1 MRLYL
6 QNIVEEISF
15 ENLPEKWQGFDFTR
29 FSKDKT
35 LFDFQRQ
42 ALQNALKGLW
52 LYYSPLQKGWQSDG
66 LTGYLN
72 TPPLRD
78 TPLREGNF
86 LKHRLFKLYQNN
98 DFLENF
104 DYDLKKREGKKT
116 AKYLLE
122 YDKDYPAVDSKIPFA
137 HFINRMS
144 FWMATGSGKTLVI
157 VKLIELLGRLIAD
170 KELPTGDILFLAHRD
185 DLLDQFKNHI
195 EEFNSF
201 NFDTKITLKSLKDYE
216 SVKRENALALSK
228 NEITVFYYRS
238 DLISDEHKEKIVNF
252 KNYDNGGQWY
262 ILLDEAHKGDKEDSK
277 RQILYSILSRNGFL
291 FNFSATFTDPRDFVT
306 CAFNFNLSKFVEDG
320 YGKHIYVSSAEIRA
334 FRGRGDFSP
343 IEKQKI
349 VLKTLLLLTYINKYF
364 EKIREVVNTPS
375 AHSPLQKGWQAK
387 PDGVFA
393 DTPLQK
399 GNSPS
404 VKGWQSDRIDGVVLY
419 HRPLL
424 LTLVNSVDVEKSDLE
439 LFFRELEKVA
449 RNEIRADL
457 LEEAKNELIQ
467 EFSDNAKFV
476 FEELDCVINAGLVS
490 KLDYED
496 ILKYVL
502 NANTPGNIEVLKIPG
517 NRQELIFRLM
527 TAEKPFALIKIGD
540 ISGWLN
546 DKLEGYEINESFE
559 NESYFKAIN
568 RDDSDIN
575 VLMGSRSFYE
585 GWDSNRPNLILFVNI
600 GVGSDA
606 KKFVLQSVGR
616 GVRIEP
622 LKNQRRRFLNLYNEM
637 TTPRQASP
645 DTPLQEGNTP
655 TRLHRATPLQE
666 GNIEELF
673 EKVKNLILP
682 MESLFVFGTKAEN
695 LKEIIATLKAEKQ
708 DKNLGDAFILNP
720 EAYKHTLLVPVYKTA
735 ERIFA
740 EEKDPQK
747 YPISREDF
755 DITSQFYGFLGDK
768 IALAKYDCE
777 VKVLKKA
784 KESFKEKERYYDF
797 SEKNSLFEPELILD
811 RIFDYL
817 GVKNKEFDKF
827 KELENEIV
835 HFKKVRFTD
844 GEKYEEIK
852 RKIEEIRHYPE
863 RQKELDKQYG
873 KIPRKEFERQMTLFE
888 QAGNFEIKSQKIK
901 IKYLANHYYLPVIVS
916 ETEKID
922 YINHII
928 NVESEVIF
936 VEQLE
941 EYLTKPDNVFTHFDW
956 WMFSKLDQTLDEVF
970 IPYYNPK
977 ENNIANFKP
986 DFIFWAQ
993 KGKRYLVLFV
1003 DPKGTEHADGY
1014 RKIDGYSRIFEIE
1027 KNGQKQS
1034 RDFSYNGFTIN
1045 TKLLL
1050 KPRRGI
1056 AEVLEN
1062 YKQYWFDNFDDF
1074 ARKIS

>member
-6 QNIVEEISF
+6 QNIVDDISF
-15 ENLPEKWQGFDFTR
+15 ENLPAKWQGFDFSR

-35 LFDFQRQ
+35 LFDFQKQ
-42 ALQNALKGLW
+42 GLQNALKGLW
-52 LYYSPLQKGWQSDG
+52 LYFKDKKADKQS
-66 LTGYLN
+66 
-72 TPPLRD
+72 
-78 TPLREGNF
+78 
-86 LKHRLFKLYQNN
+86 LFAHYQAN
-98 DFLENF
+98 DFTENF

-144 FWMATGSGKTLVI
+144 FWMATGSGKTLII
-157 VKLIELLGRLIAD
+157 VKLIELLGKLIAE
-170 KELPTGDILFLAHRD
+170 KELPQRDILFLAHRD
-185 DLLDQFKNHI
+185 DLLDQFKNHV
-195 EEFNSF
+195 EEFNIF
-201 NFDTKITLKSLKDYE
+201 NFDTKINLKNLRDYE
-216 SVKRENALALSK
+216 SVKRENALPFAK

-252 KNYDNGGQWY
+252 QNYDNGGRWY

-277 RQILYSILSRNGFL
+277 RQVLYSILSRNGFL
-291 FNFSATFTDPRDFVT
+291 FNFSATFTDPRDFAT
-306 CAFNFNLSKFVEDG
+306 CAFNFNLSRFVEEG
-320 YGKHIYVSSAEIRA
+320 YGKHIYVSSAEISA
-334 FRGRGDFSP
+334 FRGRSDFSP

-349 VLKTLLLLTYINKYF
+349 VLKTFLLLTYINKYF
-364 EKIREVVNTPS
+364 EKIRKVN
-375 AHSPLQKGWQAK
+375 
-387 PDGVFA
+387 
-393 DTPLQK
+393 
-399 GNSPS
+399 NS
-404 VKGWQSDRIDGVVLY
+404 LY

-424 LTLVNSVDVEKSDLE
+424 LTLVNSVDVEESDLE

-449 RNEIRADL
+449 KNEVRADL
-457 LEEAKNELIQ
+457 LKKAKEELVQ
-467 EFSDNAKFV
+467 EFRDNAKFV
-476 FEELDCVINAGLVS
+476 FEDLECVINADLVS
-490 KLDYED
+490 KLDYKD

-502 NANTPGNIEVLKIPG
+502 NANTPGKIEVLKIPG

-527 TAEKPFALIKIGD
+527 TADKPFALIKIGD
-540 ISGWLN
+540 ISGWLK

-559 NESYFKAIN
+559 NESYFRRIN

-585 GWDSNRPNLILFVNI
+585 GWDSNRPNLLLFVNI

-622 LKNQRRRFLNLYNEM
+622 QKYQRKRLQNLFNAKVVKE
-637 TTPRQASP
+637 Q
-645 DTPLQEGNTP
+645 
-655 TRLHRATPLQE
+655 
-666 GNIEELF
+666 LF

-682 MESLFVFGTKAEN
+682 IESLFVFGTNAEN

-720 EAYKHTLLVPVYKTA
+720 EAQKHTLLVPVYKTA

-747 YPISREDF
+747 YPVSREDF

-768 IALAKYDCE
+768 ITLAKYDCE
-777 VKVLKKA
+777 VKVLKKV
-784 KESFKEKERYYDF
+784 KESFAEEGRYYDF
-797 SEKNSLFEPELILD
+797 SERNSLFEPELILD

-817 GVKNKEFDKF
+817 GVKSREFEKF

-835 HFKKVRFTD
+835 HFKKVRFSD

-852 RKIEEIRHYPE
+852 RKIEEVRHYPE

-888 QAGNFEIKSQKIK
+888 QAGNFEMKNQKIT

-922 YINHII
+922 YLNHII
-928 NVESEVIF
+928 NVDSEVKF

-941 EYLTKPDNVFTHFDW
+941 EYLAKSDNVFTQFDW
-956 WMFSKLDQTLDEVF
+956 WMFSKLDQTLDEVL

-993 KGKRYLVLFV
+993 KGKRYLILFV

-1014 RKIDGYSRIFEIE
+1014 RKIDGFSRIFEIGE
-1027 KNGQKQS
+1027 QKQS

-1062 YKQYWFDNFDDF
+1062 YKQYWFDNFVDF
-1074 ARKIS
+1074 AGKIS

>member
-1 MRLYL
+1 MSKLYL
-6 QNIVEEISF
+6 QNIIDDIPF
-15 ENLPEKWQGFDFTR
+15 ETLPITWQGFDFAR

-35 LFDFQRQ
+35 LFDFQQ
-42 ALQNALKGLW
+42 DALKNAFRGLW
-52 LYYSPLQKGWQSDG
+52 LYFKDKNADKQS
-66 LTGYLN
+66 LFNHYKLN
-72 TPPLRD
+72 GF
-78 TPLREGNF
+78 E
-86 LKHRLFKLYQNN
+86 
-98 DFLENF
+98 ENF

-122 YDKDYPAVDSKIPFA
+122 YDKDYLAIDSKISFS

-144 FWMATGSGKTLVI
+144 FWMATGSGKTLII
-157 VKLIELLGRLIAD
+157 VKLIELLGNLIAE
-170 KELPTGDILFLAHRD
+170 KELPSRDILFLAHRD
-185 DLLDQFKNHI
+185 DLLDQFKNHV

-201 NFDTKITLKSLKDYE
+201 NFDTKFNLKNLRDYDG
-216 SVKRENALALSK
+216 VKREKTLPYAK

-238 DLISDEHKEKIVNF
+238 DLISDEQKEKIVNF
-252 KNYDNGGQWY
+252 RNYENNGEWY

-291 FNFSATFTDPRDFVT
+291 FSFSATFTDPRDFAT
-306 CAFNFNLSKFVEDG
+306 CAFNFNLSRFVEEG
-320 YGKHIYVSSAEIRA
+320 YGKHIYVSSAEISA
-334 FRGRGDFSP
+334 FRGQDDFSP

-364 EKIREVVNTPS
+364 EKIRKVDN
-375 AHSPLQKGWQAK
+375 A
-387 PDGVFA
+387 
-393 DTPLQK
+393 
-399 GNSPS
+399 
-404 VKGWQSDRIDGVVLY
+404 LY
-419 HRPLL
+419 HHPLL
-424 LTLVNSVDVEKSDLE
+424 LTLVNSVSVEDSDLE

-449 RNEIRADL
+449 KKKIRVNLID
-457 LEEAKNELIQ
+457 EAKQELVQ
-467 EFSDNAKFV
+467 EFRSHSQFE
-476 FEELDCVINAGLVS
+476 FEELECVINTDLIS
-490 KLDYED
+490 ELDYKD
-496 ILKYVL
+496 ILKYVF
-502 NANTPGNIEVLKIPG
+502 NAETPGKIEVLKIPG

-527 TAEKPFALIKIGD
+527 TADKPFALIKIGD
-540 ISGWLN
+540 ISGWLK

-559 NESYFKAIN
+559 NESYFRQIN

-585 GWDSNRPNLILFVNI
+585 GWDSNRPNLLLFVNI

-622 LKNQRRRFLNLYNEM
+622 QKYQRKRLQNLFNAGEINE
-637 TTPRQASP
+637 Q
-645 DTPLQEGNTP
+645 
-655 TRLHRATPLQE
+655 
-666 GNIEELF
+666 LF
-673 EKVKNLILP
+673 EKVKDLILP
-682 MESLFVFGTKAEN
+682 IESLFVFGTNAEN
-695 LKEIIATLKAEKQ
+695 LKEIIKTLKEEKQ
-708 DKNLGDAFILNP
+708 DKNLGEVFILNP
-720 EAYKHTLLVPVYKTA
+720 EAQKHLLLIPVYKNS

-747 YPISREDF
+747 YPVSREDF
-755 DITSQFYGFLGDK
+755 NITSQFYGFIGDK

-784 KESFKEKERYYDF
+784 KESFTEKEKERYYTL
-797 SEKNSLFEPELILD
+797 SKEEESLFEPELILD

-817 GVKNKEFDKF
+817 GVKSKEFEKF

-835 HFKKVRFTD
+835 HFKKVRFSD

-852 RKIEEIRHYPE
+852 RKIEEVRHYPE

-888 QAGNFEIKSQKIK
+888 QAGNFEMKNQKIK

-922 YINHII
+922 YLNHII
-928 NVESEVIF
+928 NVDSEVRFI
-936 VEQLE
+936 EQLE
-941 EYLTKPDNVFTHFDW
+941 GYLANSDNIFSRFDW

-977 ENNIANFKP
+977 ENKISNFKP
-986 DFIFWAQ
+986 DFIFWMQ
-993 KGKRYLVLFV
+993 KGNRYLILFL

-1014 RKIDGYSRIFEIE
+1014 RKIDGYSRIFETE
-1027 KNGQKQS
+1027 NNGAKQS
-1034 RDFSYNGFTIN
+1034 RDFFYNGFTIN

-1050 KPRRGI
+1050 KPKAGI
-1056 AEVLEN
+1056 AGVLEN
-1062 YKQYWFDNFDDF
+1062 YKRYWFDNFDDF
-1074 ARKIS
+1074 ENKIKAPTLTEK